1 MRMITM
7 TNRIPQKVF
16 YVAVFALNGI
26 LAAFSAVTVA
36 SVLVDNPKGP
46 DSAGQAVALVAC
58 AGLAG
63 TCLTLAAGAAIDQD

>member
-1 MRMITM
+1 M
-7 TNRIPQKVF
+7 NNLIPQKF
-16 YVAVFALNGI
+16 LYAAVFALNGV

-63 TCLTLAAGAAIDQD
+63 TCLTLAAGAATDAD